1 MEHHLLPF
9 FVVEAMVWNDLE
21 TARLILRPLRA
32 EDADVLV
39 RELNDFAIARNTA
52 RIPHP
57 YHRSDALEF
66 LDFAASGVARSR
78 IAGVEEK
85 TSPGQL
91 IGVIS
96 YEWHEASDNAELGY
110 WYSQAMWGK
119 GIGSE
124 AGRAMVDDAFGRE
137 GHRELITCYHNDN
150 AASARIL
157 VKLGFEVTG
166 PCSSYSK
173 AQGREVPVTN
183 LSLSRERWRQGVQN
197 TLAT

>member
-1 MEHHLLPF
+1 MAD
-9 FVVEAMVWNDLE
+9 VLE
-21 TARLILRPLRA
+21 TPRLLLRPLT
-32 EDADVLV
+32 DADAGVLV

-66 LDFAASGVARSR
+66 LAFAKAPPPRSR

-85 TSPGQL
+85 SAPGEL

-96 YEWHEASDNAELGY
+96 YEWSEKKNDAELGY
-110 WYSQAMWGK
+110 WYSQRVWGR

-124 AGRAMVDDAFGRE
+124 AARAMADDAFAGE
-137 GHRELITCYHNDN
+137 GHERLIACYHNDN

-157 VKLGFEVTG
+157 GKLGFEVVG

-173 AQGREVPVTN
+173 AQGKDVPVTN
-183 LSLSRERWRQGVQN
+183 LSLSRARWLSVAKKN
-197 TLAT
+197 V

>member
-1 MEHHLLPF
+1 MAER
-9 FVVEAMVWNDLE
+9 LE
-21 TARLILRPLRA
+21 TARLLLRPLRPD
-32 EDADVLV
+32 DAGVLL

-57 YHRSDALEF
+57 YHLSDAEEF
-66 LDFAASGVARSR
+66 VAFAQSLPPRSR
-78 IAGVEEK
+78 IAGVEQK
-85 TSPGQL
+85 SAPGVL

-96 YEWHEASDNAELGY
+96 YEWSEKKGDAELGY
-110 WYSQAMWGK
+110 WYSQSVWGR

-124 AGRAMVDDAFGRE
+124 AGRAMVDDAFRRQA
-137 GHRELITCYHNDN
+137 HARLIACYHDDN

-157 VKLGFEVTG
+157 GKLGFEVVG

-173 AQGREVPVTN
+173 AQGKEVPVTN
-183 LSLSRERWRQGVQN
+183 LSLSRARWLEGYQK

>member
-1 MEHHLLPF
+1 MPQI
-9 FVVEAMVWNDLE
+9 LE
-21 TARLILRPLRA
+21 TARLSLRPLRD

-66 LDFAASGVARSR
+66 LAFAQGDVPRSR

-85 TSPGQL
+85 SAPGLL

-96 YEWHEASDNAELGY
+96 YEWQEASGNAELGY
-110 WYSQAMWGK
+110 WYSQSVWGR

-124 AGRAMVDDAFGRE
+124 AGRAMVDDAFAGA
-137 GHRELITCYHNDN
+137 GHETLVACYHNDN

-157 VKLGFEVTG
+157 GKLGFEVVG
-166 PCSSYSK
+166 PCSSFSK

-183 LSLSRERWRQGVQN
+183 LSLSRERWLERFQN

>member
-1 MEHHLLPF
+1 MPET
-9 FVVEAMVWNDLE
+9 LE
-21 TARLILRPLRA
+21 TARLILRPLR
-32 EDADVLV
+32 ESDADVLV

-66 LDFAASGVARSR
+66 LEFAGVPPARSR

-85 TSPGQL
+85 SAPGQL

-96 YEWHEASDNAELGY
+96 YEWQEEKDDAELGY
-110 WYSQAMWGK
+110 WYSQAVWGR

-124 AGRAMVDDAFGRE
+124 AARAMVDDAFAGQ
-137 GHRELITCYHNDN
+137 GHERLVACYHNDN

-157 VKLGFEVTG
+157 AKLGFEVVG

-173 AQGREVPVTN
+173 AQGKEVPVTN
-183 LSLSRERWRQGVQN
+183 LGLSRARWLARAQK